1 MPVDCQYAKMILYSI
16 ILQCIDPVLTI
27 VSASTEKDVF
37 VLPQREDKEKI
48 AAVKRKFAE
57 DSLSDHKMALNVFNK
72 WYAESNRKKFSDA
85 NFISNENMQT
95 IASVRNLI
103 IRHLETAGYIV
114 NDHRSHRAWE
124 NLNKNSMHWEIVKAC
139 LTAALYP
146 NVCEVSD
153 RRIYSQNEPILPH
166 MSSVI
171 NALDAGKSGKLDEA
185 ALNAQW
191 LVYGNKTSNQHS
203 TSIRNITLIPP
214 INLLV
219 FVADFQS
226 SLLENS
232 CETNALLND
241 KVILKISEMIKFA
254 VDRNAANLL
263 LVFQSAFSSM
273 FSRFLL
279 NYDSFEPEDKE
290 ENLIKTLCT
299 VIFHE
304 DYLERTIR
312 VNQSQYNYVLND
324 FFDEPGVSWQKK

>member
-57 DSLSDHKMALNVFNK
+57 DSLSDQKMALNVFNK
-72 WYAESNRKKFSDA
+72 WYGESNRKKFSDA
-85 NFISNENMQT
+85 NFISNENMKT
-95 IASVRNLI
+95 IASVRSLI
-103 IRHLETAGYIV
+103 IHHLETAGYIAD
-114 NDHRSHRAWE
+114 NSSHRAWE
-124 NLNKNSMHWEIVKAC
+124 NLNKNSLHWEIVKAC

-153 RRIYSQNEPILPH
+153 GRIYSQNEPILPH

-171 NALDAGKSGKLDEA
+171 NAGKSGKLDEA

-191 LVYGNKTSNQHS
+191 LVYGNKTSNPQC

-219 FVADFQS
+219 FVADFQA
-226 SLLENS
+226 SLLEQS

-241 KVILKISEMIKFA
+241 KVILKINETIRFA
-254 VDRNAANLL
+254 VNRNAANLL
-263 LVFQSAFSSM
+263 LEFQLAFSSM

-279 NYDSFEPEDKE
+279 NHDSFEPEDKE

-299 VIFHE
+299 VIIQE

-312 VNQSQYNYVLND
+312 VNQSQYSNVLND
-324 FFDEPGVSWQKK
+324 FFDQPGVSWQKK